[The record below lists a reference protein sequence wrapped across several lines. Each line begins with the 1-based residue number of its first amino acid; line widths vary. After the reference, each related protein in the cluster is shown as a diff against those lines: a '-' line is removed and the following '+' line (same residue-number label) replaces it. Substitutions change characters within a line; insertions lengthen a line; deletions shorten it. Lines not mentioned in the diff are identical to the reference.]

1 MRAVSRSQAR
11 QYARALL
18 TVAEGRSG
26 DEALR
31 LRGELRE
38 VCTLTGKHR
47 ALRAALDARG
57 VTLEDRGRALA
68 AIADK
73 AGASPLLSRLLGV
86 LATRD
91 HLSLL
96 PSLAEVYAEL
106 VNAAK
111 GIVPVEATGAADL
124 TGEQERALV
133 EVLRVATG
141 SEVELSTKVQPE
153 VLGGLQV
160 KMKGRTYDGTVRG
173 RLLALRRSL
182 ASGS

>member
-1 MRAVSRSQAR
+1 MRDASRSQAR

-18 TVAEGRSG
+18 VVAEERGA
-26 DEALR
+26 DAALR
-31 LRGELRE
+31 LRAELRE
-38 VCTLTGKHR
+38 LSTLMGTHPG
-47 ALRAALDARG
+47 LRATLDGRG
-57 VTLEDRGRALA
+57 VNLADRGRALA
-68 AIADK
+68 AVVDH

-111 GIVPVEATGAADL
+111 GIVPVEATGAVEL
-124 TGEQERALV
+124 SLEQEQALV
-133 EVLRVATG
+133 GILRTATG
-141 SEVELSTKVQPE
+141 SDVELTTKMEPE
-153 VLGGLQV
+153 VLGGLRV

>member
-1 MRAVSRSQAR
+1 MRDVSRSQAR

-18 TVAEGRSG
+18 TVAEERGG

-38 VCTLTGKHR
+38 LSTLTGKHR

-68 AIADK
+68 AIADS

-111 GIVPVEATGAADL
+111 GIVPVEATGAAEL
-124 TGEQERALV
+124 TAEQERALV
-133 EVLRVATG
+133 EVLRAATG
-141 SEVELSTKVQPE
+141 SEVAFATKVEPG
-153 VLGGLQV
+153 VLGGLRV
-160 KMKGRTYDGTVRG
+160 KMGGRTYDGTVRAQ
-173 RLLALRRSL
+173 LQALRRSL